1 MWLPLGSHS
10 DCPVRFMLPNSA
22 DGWSRKG
29 LLSLVYFN
37 LHVERCSLWIYF
49 IQCSWL
55 NWTKSGRESTQSE
68 RQTPIH
74 LWAWIKKKKAAFDF
88 KPFSMVLAMRKFN
101 LHISKDSKMFLCE
114 LPFIN
119 GVDACPSI
127 RTLTVQWMLWMVFYF
142 CSMHNSKTNVHLF
155 FFPRSWMFSAILK
168 RTKMFANSLWI
179 YETKFLRL
187 ECILFS

>member
-1 MWLPLGSHS
+1 MYQLPFLWMWLPLGSHS

-74 LWAWIKKKKAAFDF
+74 LWAWIKKKKTAFDF

-155 FFPRSWMFSAILK
+155 FFSQKLDVFSH
-168 RTKMFANSLWI
+168 S
-179 YETKFLRL
+179 
-187 ECILFS
+187 